1 MIYSKPSEKS
11 LDRLSWKPENLYTK
25 WDLSN
30 FYFIWIKVL
39 DDVVTESKL
48 WPDDDVMTL
57 RGGSYSFTE
66 VADIEDRELIYT
78 ITLIE

>member
-1 MIYSKPSEKS
+1 MDKTSSNSVYHF
-11 LDRLSWKPENLYTK
+11 SWKPENLYTK

-39 DDVVTESKL
+39 DDVATELKL
-48 WPDDDVMTL
+48 WPDDDVMNV